1 MSVVSIAVTILTV
14 ILFLWGIYWSLV
26 GVTGLIIG
34 KFELRGI
41 LLKRSSAR
49 IASLILILSMI
60 LIYGFIGASL
70 ILLGFGGWYLGLI
83 DIPLFFGVYIFI
95 VTSISLG
102 ISWIYTWSVYS
113 RNQGTQAPARSLVSP
128 KPQAAVTTP
137 LHYGLLVSFVMVV
150 GLSAYLT
157 FTFTR
162 DFTSSWKL
170 TKGEGI
176 AVQKDNS
183 QPDSTPN
190 SLGTPAA
197 SGDELTSPLQ
207 EIGPEPKP
215 WDGASRVTM
224 LVMGLDYGDWSGERK
239 CPCRTDTMI
248 LLTIDPLTRSA
259 GILNIPR
266 DLWVSIPGF
275 DQYQKIN
282 TAYFLGQAYNL
293 PEGGPGLAVETVE
306 QFLGVPIT
314 FYAQIDFY
322 AFEKFINQIG
332 GIEIDVPAKIR
343 VDPIGKNNTVTLKP
357 GKQKMAGAVA
367 LAYARQRYTEG
378 GDFDRANR
386 QQEVIIAILNR
397 VTDPERFPNLLA
409 KSPVLYNALS
419 RGIQTNMSLE
429 QAIQLAW
436 LVKQLPRESI
446 KRGVISPPDQVE
458 LSTAIGDDGIQQ
470 DILIPVTD
478 KIRELRDSIFTS
490 TGQASPV
497 NAAGDPKAAM
507 QAEAA
512 RVVVKNGSG
521 YDKMAARTKEYL
533 DAQGVNVVDATNAD
547 SIYSATTIIDY
558 TGKPYTVSFLVQ
570 LMGIQGANIY
580 SSFDPNSQVD
590 VTIIVGPDWANNNPM
605 P

>member
-1 MSVVSIAVTILTV
+1 MNPTQTTRLKNQAANPFTWFLLIAFLIAILAVT
-14 ILFLWGIYWSLV
+14 
-26 GVTGLIIG
+26 
-34 KFELRGI
+34 
-41 LLKRSSAR
+41 
-49 IASLILILSMI
+49 
-60 LIYGFIGASL
+60 
-70 ILLGFGGWYLGLI
+70 
-83 DIPLFFGVYIFI
+83 
-95 VTSISLG
+95 
-102 ISWIYTWSVYS
+102 
-113 RNQGTQAPARSLVSP
+113 
-128 KPQAAVTTP
+128 
-137 LHYGLLVSFVMVV
+137 
-150 GLSAYLT
+150 YLT
-157 FTFTR
+157 YISVR
-162 DFTSSWKL
+162 DFTAKWKL

-176 AVQKDNS
+176 AVFQDNS
-183 QPDSTPN
+183 QPDFTPN
-190 SLGTPAA
+190 ALGTPAA
-197 SGDELTSPLQ
+197 SGDELASPLQ

-215 WDGASRVTM
+215 WDGASRVTV

-275 DQYQKIN
+275 DQFTKIN

-322 AFEKFINQIG
+322 AFQKFIDQIG
-332 GIEIDVPAKIR
+332 GIELDIPAEIK
-343 VDPIGKNNTVTLKP
+343 VDPIGKGNTVVLKP
-357 GKQKMAGAVA
+357 GKQTLKGPVA

-378 GDFDRANR
+378 GDFDRAVR
-386 QQEVIIAILNR
+386 QQEVIMAILNR
-397 VTDPERFPNLLA
+397 VTEPERFPSLLT
-409 KSPVLYNALS
+409 KSPVLYDQLS
-419 RGIQTNMSLE
+419 QGIHTNMSLE

-436 LVKQLPRESI
+436 LVQQLPRESI

-470 DILIPVTD
+470 DILVPVTD

-490 TGQASPV
+490 NGQASPV
-497 NAAGDPKAAM
+497 NAAGDPKASM

-521 YDKMAARTKEYL
+521 ADKMAARTREYL
-533 DAQGVNVVDATNAD
+533 AAQGVNVVDATNAD
-547 SIYSATTIIDY
+547 SIYAATTIIDY

-570 LMGIQGANIY
+570 LLGIQGANIY

-590 VTIIVGPDWANNNPM
+590 VTVIVGPDWANNNPM